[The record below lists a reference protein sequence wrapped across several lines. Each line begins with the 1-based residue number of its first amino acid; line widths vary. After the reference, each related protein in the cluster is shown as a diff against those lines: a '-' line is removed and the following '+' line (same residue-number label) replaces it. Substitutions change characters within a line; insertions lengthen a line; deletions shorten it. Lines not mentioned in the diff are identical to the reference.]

1 MLPTKVLGDI
11 GLSVSD
17 VKPNDLRFE
26 GLADLACNL
35 SLASRSLRFCLSL
48 VLCLLHVSRN

>member
-1 MLPTKVLGDI
+1 MLPTNVLGDI

-17 VKPNDLRFE
+17 VKPNDLRFA

-48 VLCLLHVSRN
+48 VLCLLHVSRE